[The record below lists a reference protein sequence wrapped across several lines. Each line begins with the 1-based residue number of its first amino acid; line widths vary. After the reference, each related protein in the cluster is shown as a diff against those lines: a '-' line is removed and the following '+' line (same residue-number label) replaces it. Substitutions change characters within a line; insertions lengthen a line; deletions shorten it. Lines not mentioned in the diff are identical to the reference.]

1 MGHNKG
7 EFSSLQGTEG
17 SDSNPP
23 ALELHRF
30 PRIMDIPRYRTL
42 KFPWAGWDYWC

>member
-23 ALELHRF
+23 APGLHGF
-30 PRIMDIPRYRTL
+30 PRTTDIPCYRTL
-42 KFPWAGWDYWC
+42 KFP